1 MPKWIL
7 AMDLWPTYTVL
18 YGLYSTGTRKQKKH
32 IYIYNGTQRE
42 QDTKECLET
51 DVCNMGLST
60 FTLGEYAIFMPTP
73 MKIFLPVRSR
83 KVNYNCVLFFTRQNI
98 PPEPDGIITVPIVE
112 ALGL

>member
-1 MPKWIL
+1 MPTLDFSHGAVTNGI
-7 AMDLWPTYTVL
+7 L
-18 YGLYSTGTRKQKKH
+18 YGFYSTATRKQKKH

-73 MKIFLPVRSR
+73 KKIFLPVRSR
-83 KVNYNCVLFFTRQNI
+83 KVLSLK
-98 PPEPDGIITVPIVE
+98 G
-112 ALGL
+112 